1 MSEYGE
7 EQTLANG
14 WDDGDRAFAASG
26 GGDFLKIEPGHRVQ
40 LVFVGQPQ
48 VYSKQWPGEDRAQT
62 RAKIQ
67 VLIPGVGEQI
77 WDMSKTVFKM
87 VKEERDLR
95 GKDFPRS
102 VFSVKRT
109 GSGTD
114 TRYTISF
121 LKLQDETEGSS
132 SNGNGDDDIP
142 F

>member
-1 MSEYGE
+1 MSNDHDNS
-7 EQTLANG
+7 EQTLAHG
-14 WDDGDRAFAASG
+14 WDDGDRALAASG
-26 GGDFLKIEPGHRVQ
+26 GGDFLKIEPNQRVE
-40 LVFVGQPQ
+40 LAFVGEPE

-67 VLIPGVGEQI
+67 VLIPGVGEQQ

-95 GKDFPRS
+95 GPDFSRAI
-102 VFSVKRT
+102 FSVKRT

-114 TRYTISF
+114 TRYSISF
-121 LKLQDETEGSS
+121 LRLMDNEAEAAAGEDE
-132 SNGNGDDDIP
+132 IP